1 MRAVKRTR
9 QVYRRDPLARL
20 PTPPPCVC
28 VLAGLPGVYVVFAS
42 PYVSKC
48 SSSSR
53 SLARRLERY
62 SALPPPQPHTR
73 ASQHCVAYPQT
84 VHRALDMA
92 FWLATTRLLSFGIT
106 MWTLLLL
113 SALVTTIETMQ
124 LWRDLVPTSAFIA
137 ARLGFNVIFTLE
149 AAARVLT
156 YQPMRFALRSPIL
169 WLDVLTVVP
178 FWVRLTVDPGCFTP
192 ANYYLRKPTA
202 LDFLLRILES
212 LASV

>member
-1 MRAVKRTR
+1 M
-9 QVYRRDPLARL
+9 
-20 PTPPPCVC
+20 
-28 VLAGLPGVYVVFAS
+28 YVVFAS

-113 SALVTTIETMQ
+113 SYRPVA
-124 LWRDLVPTSAFIA
+124 
-137 ARLGFNVIFTLE
+137 
-149 AAARVLT
+149 
-156 YQPMRFALRSPIL
+156 
-169 WLDVLTVVP
+169 VP
-178 FWVRLTVDPGCFTP
+178 FVQLLLPGSSNVWLPKVF
-192 ANYYLRKPTA
+192 KP
-202 LDFLLRILES
+202 FGI
-212 LASV
+212 ASIGGAEIHAFSDEDA